1 MDIYDQILE
10 NLELERELGTRTV
23 EIDRALLLPPQL
35 ATGETPV
42 VPVQS
47 PVARAAPPA
56 TDGTSVVPV
65 PPPAA
70 RAAQS
75 ATDGTSVVPVP
86 PPAATNSSDG
96 CDIAFLTGRPLS
108 PAGAEAMAK
117 TIAAMKRIKPDLR
130 IALNESR
137 KARVTIL
144 LGSEAAKKHLPP
156 SMRPVRGLW
165 LTHDGTQTLMTFSP
179 DYIFS
184 HFQAGSPH
192 ERQAKVEMWEDIKSA
207 IARLPA

>member
-42 VPVQS
+42 VPGQS
-47 PVARAAPPA
+47 
-56 TDGTSVVPV
+56 
-65 PPPAA
+65 PAA

-86 PPAATNSSDG
+86 PPAVPVSSES

-117 TIAAMKRIKPDLR
+117 TFAAMKRIKPDLQVV
-130 IALNESR
+130 LNENRKSR
-137 KARVTIL
+137 VIVL
-144 LGSEAAKKHLPP
+144 LGSDALKKLLPTA
-156 SMRPVRGLW
+156 RPVRGQWIQLN
-165 LTHDGTQTLMTFSP
+165 GVPAVMTFSP

-192 ERQAKVEMWEDIKSA
+192 ERQAKSEMCEDIKSA
-207 IARLPA
+207 VARLRV

>member
-23 EIDRALLLPPQL
+23 EIDRALLLPPK
-35 ATGETPV
+35 
-42 VPVQS
+42 
-47 PVARAAPPA
+47 PA

-65 PPPAA
+65 PAPVAP
-70 RAAQS
+70 
-75 ATDGTSVVPVP
+75 DTSE
-86 PPAATNSSDG
+86 G

-117 TIAAMKRIKPDLR
+117 TFAAMKRIKPDLQVV
-130 IALNESR
+130 LNENRKSR
-137 KARVTIL
+137 VIVL
-144 LGSEAAKKHLPP
+144 LGSDALKKLLPTA
-156 SMRPVRGLW
+156 RPVRGQWIQLN
-165 LTHDGTQTLMTFSP
+165 GVPAVMTFSP

-184 HFQAGSPH
+184 HFQVGSPH

-207 IARLPA
+207 LTRLQG